1 MRSLKLLV
9 LGATSLLSL
18 VGCNAGQPKLYRIA
32 IDETPIR
39 TIANP
44 SCFRGNILPSGRG
57 QLSEV
62 NYRKEDEWV
71 IWDSL
76 DKQYL
81 DMGQQ
86 SWKLGDAPTI
96 VVSDLI
102 EGGEN
107 KIFSAQRNE
116 VKPFPGIL
124 ATESRQ
130 TQVVVTWNDYSA
142 APSGTIALNAQY
154 ACVAGQE
161 QCPNPNP
168 TPDSVSCQSNLNF
181 FGRRIDVS
189 QTTEYNNNP

>member
-57 QLSEV
+57 TLTEV

-102 EGGEN
+102 EGGEI

-154 ACVAGQE
+154 ACVAAQE

>member
-57 QLSEV
+57 TLTEV

-81 DMGQQ
+81 DMGDRK
-86 SWKLGDAPTI
+86 S
-96 VVSDLI
+96 VV
-102 EGGEN
+102 
-107 KIFSAQRNE
+107 
-116 VKPFPGIL
+116 
-124 ATESRQ
+124 
-130 TQVVVTWNDYSA
+130 
-142 APSGTIALNAQY
+142 
-154 ACVAGQE
+154 
-161 QCPNPNP
+161 
-168 TPDSVSCQSNLNF
+168 
-181 FGRRIDVS
+181 
-189 QTTEYNNNP
+189 

>member
-1 MRSLKLLV
+1 MRFIKLVV
-9 LGATSLLSL
+9 LGALSLLSL

-32 IDETPIR
+32 VDETPIR

-57 QLSEV
+57 TLTEV
-62 NYRKEDEWV
+62 NFRKEDEWV
-71 IWDSL
+71 IWDGV

-81 DMGQQ
+81 DMGLQE
-86 SWKLGDAPTI
+86 WKLGDAPLI
-96 VVSDLI
+96 RVADLI
-102 EGGEN
+102 EGGAE

-116 VKPFPGIL
+116 VTPFPGIQ

-154 ACVAGQE
+154 ACVGGCQEFGVSAGAA
-161 QCPNPNP
+161 
-168 TPDSVSCQSNLNF
+168 
-181 FGRRIDVS
+181 G
-189 QTTEYNNNP
+189 